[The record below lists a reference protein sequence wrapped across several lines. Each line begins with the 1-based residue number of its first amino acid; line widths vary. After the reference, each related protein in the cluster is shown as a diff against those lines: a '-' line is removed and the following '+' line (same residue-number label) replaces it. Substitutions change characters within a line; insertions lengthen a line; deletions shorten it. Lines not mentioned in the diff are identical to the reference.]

1 MKTLY
6 TGITCPNPEYVHT
19 PLIEILPVQDNSAL
33 RQVAGSVDRYDYVL
47 FTSRFAVK
55 HFYPLLHQTS
65 LIIHHTS
72 IVSIGST
79 TTAALQKA
87 GVKEVQQVD
96 DDNSYGVIAWF
107 RRQPCGRV
115 IIPRSNLALPIIPEG
130 LKELGFKVDCITAY
144 INRMPAHPQKICL
157 DEVDRIVFTSPST
170 IDNFISLYGSLPV
183 GKIFATRGPVTEQY
197 LHTIIKQQNL

>member
-1 MKTLY
+1 MTTLY
-6 TGITCPNPEYVHT
+6 TGLTPPDADCIHT
-19 PLIEILPVQDNSAL
+19 PLIEITPVDDNAALQSA
-33 RQVAGSVDRYDYVL
+33 AHDINRYDYVL
-47 FTSRFAVK
+47 FTSRHAARYVGAMFA
-55 HFYPLLHQTS
+55 QARR
-65 LIIHHTS
+65 

-115 IIPRSNLALPIIPEG
+115 LIPRSNLALPIIPEG
-130 LKELGFKVDCITAY
+130 LQELGFEVDCITAY
-144 INRMPAHPQKICL
+144 LNRMPAHARKICL

-170 IDNFISLYGSLPV
+170 IDHFIRLYGALPE
-183 GKIFATRGPVTEQY
+183 GKKLATRGPVTEQY
-197 LHTIIKQQNL
+197 LQTMIKQQNL

>member
-1 MKTLY
+1 MTTLY
-6 TGITCPNPEYVHT
+6 TGLTPPDADCIHT
-19 PLIEILPVQDNSAL
+19 PLIEITPVDDNAALQSA
-33 RQVAGSVDRYDYVL
+33 AHDINRYDYVL
-47 FTSRFAVK
+47 FTSRHAARYVGAMFA
-55 HFYPLLHQTS
+55 QARR
-65 LIIHHTS
+65 

-144 INRMPAHPQKICL
+144 INRMPAHPQTICL

-183 GKIFATRGPVTEQY
+183 GKIFATRGPVTEQ
-197 LHTIIKQQNL
+197 

>member
-1 MKTLY
+1 
-6 TGITCPNPEYVHT
+6 
-19 PLIEILPVQDNSAL
+19 
-33 RQVAGSVDRYDYVL
+33 
-47 FTSRFAVK
+47 
-55 HFYPLLHQTS
+55 
-65 LIIHHTS
+65 
-72 IVSIGST
+72 VSIGST

-87 GVKEVQQVD
+87 RVKEVQQVD

>member
-1 MKTLY
+1 MTTLY
-6 TGITCPNPEYVHT
+6 TGLTPPDADCIHT
-19 PLIEILPVQDNSAL
+19 PLIEITPVDDNAALQSAA
-33 RQVAGSVDRYDYVL
+33 RDINRYDYVL
-47 FTSRFAVK
+47 FTSRHAARYVGAMFA
-55 HFYPLLHQTS
+55 QARR
-65 LIIHHTS
+65 

>member
-1 MKTLY
+1 MTTLY
-6 TGITCPNPEYVHT
+6 TGLTPPDADCIHT
-19 PLIEILPVQDNSAL
+19 PLIEITPVDDNAALQSA
-33 RQVAGSVDRYDYVL
+33 AHDINRYDYVL
-47 FTSRFAVK
+47 FTSRHAARYVGAMFA
-55 HFYPLLHQTS
+55 QARR
-65 LIIHHTS
+65 

-96 DDNSYGVIAWF
+96 DNNSYGVIAWF

>member
-1 MKTLY
+1 MRTLY
-6 TGITCPNPEYVHT
+6 TGLTPPDEECIHT
-19 PLIEILPVQDNSAL
+19 PLIEITAVEDDRALQSA
-33 RQVAGSVDRYDYVL
+33 AHGIGRYDYVL

-87 GVKEVQQVD
+87 GAKEVQQVD

-107 RRQPCGRV
+107 RRQPRGRV
-115 IIPRSNLALPIIPEG
+115 LIPRSNLALPIIPEG
-130 LKELGFKVDCITAY
+130 LRELGFEVDCITAY
-144 INRMPAHPQKICL
+144 LNRMPAHPRKICL

-170 IDNFISLYGSLPV
+170 IDNFIRLYGSLPK
-183 GKIFATRGPVTEQY
+183 GKVLATRGPVTEQY
-197 LHTIIKQQNL
+197 LQTKIKQQNL